1 MSYRFIT
8 ATGQIDEAAVL
19 EAVNSCDAARR
30 YRTGQPLPPDERASM
45 AEFYRQEASRER
57 ARFNGHTEDEWI
69 AAHCFV
75 IGALDGLTGERAL
88 RIEAHEGPD
97 VHIFERQQHCQA
109 EISRIQSQRRR
120 DTFARCLAALDRSLN
135 RIRRDRGITR
145 FLQAGKA
152 A

>member
-19 EAVNSCDAARR
+19 AAVNSCDAARL
-30 YRTGQPLPPDERASM
+30 YRTGRPLPPAERASM

-57 ARFNGHTEDEWI
+57 ARFNGHTDEEWI

-75 IGALDGLTGERAL
+75 MGALDGLTGDRPF
-88 RIEAHEGPD
+88 RIEPHEGPD
-97 VHIFERQQHCQA
+97 AHTFERQQHCQA

-120 DTFARCLAALDRSLN
+120 DTFNRCLRALDRSLN
-135 RIRRDRGITR
+135 RIRHDRGITR
-145 FLQAGKA
+145 FLQAA
-152 A
+152 E